1 VANPIWPR
9 PRGGKELEFN
19 AAPTHPTAHPI
30 SMGQKKF
37 SLRGAKKSAFGKFV
51 IGLVDAA
58 FFEAQPE
65 KLDEARCQQRF
76 ILYAGK
82 YLP

>member
-1 VANPIWPR
+1 MPPQPTRLLTQSQW
-9 PRGGKELEFN
+9 GKRNFLSGE
-19 AAPTHPTAHPI
+19 T
-30 SMGQKKF
+30 
-37 SLRGAKKSAFGKFV
+37 KKSAFGKFV